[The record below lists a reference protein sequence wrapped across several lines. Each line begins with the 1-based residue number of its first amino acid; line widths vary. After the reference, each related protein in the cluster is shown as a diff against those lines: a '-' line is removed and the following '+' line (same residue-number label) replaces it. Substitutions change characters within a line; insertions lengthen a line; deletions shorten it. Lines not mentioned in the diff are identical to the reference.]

1 MVDRGTVSANAD
13 GYTVNVPGAQ
23 EFVASAQSVIGSIQ
37 STTGSLGS
45 SAIDAT
51 SFATIGSA
59 VGAANDTLQTN
70 LVGGLNTLTTS
81 LTSMVH
87 NVDTAIQAYV
97 LADAAVAQSYQA
109 TGQAANQTRQPPK
122 LGPGNEKPLPP
133 YNVAKPSLEDYALKF
148 ELGTDGLTYLGPVK
162 GWWHA
167 EGMFQH
173 YLYGNGEDYHVDPKA
188 LMHDVPGFGQAVNDF
203 VAQHQGQGSFDSG
216 WINTNTDITDAQGN
230 VTGQQSLDWYYAMHD
245 WRYRVTG
252 SSVPLPD
259 GSNSTQYTVDVF
271 KPYVFGSPRSDINIP
286 LVTPLSKDLPGGPV
300 KLSQD
305 AIQHLNTVGLA
316 RNFTVVGSGTFTQ
329 P

>member
-1 MVDRGTVSANAD
+1 MAGSGTVSANAD
-13 GYTVNVPGAQ
+13 GYTVDITGAQ
-23 EFVASAQSVIGSIQ
+23 QFVTSARSVIGSLQ
-37 STTGSLGS
+37 GTTGALGA

-51 SFATIGSA
+51 SFATIGGA
-59 VGAANDTLQTN
+59 VGTANDSLQTN
-70 LVGGLNTLTTS
+70 LVSGLNTLSTS

-97 LADAAVAQSYQA
+97 LADTQVAQAYQA
-109 TGQAANQTRQPPK
+109 TGQAAQQTRPVPK
-122 LGPGNEKPLPP
+122 LGPGNEPPLPP
-133 YNVAKPSLEDYALKF
+133 YDMAKPSLADRALKF
-148 ELGTDGLTYLGPVK
+148 ELGTDGLAYLGPVK
-162 GWWHA
+162 GWWNA

-173 YLYGNGEDYHVDPKA
+173 YLYGNGEDYQVDPKQ
-188 LMHDVPGFGQAVNDF
+188 LMRDVPSFGQAVDNF

-252 SSVPLPD
+252 NSVTLPD
-259 GSNSTQYTVDVF
+259 GTSSTQYDVDVF

-286 LVTPLSKDLPGGPV
+286 LVTPLSKNLPGGPV
-300 KLSQD
+300 TLPQD
-305 AIQHLNTVGLA
+305 SIQHLNTVGLA
-316 RNFTVVGSGTFTQ
+316 RNFTVVGTSSLTR